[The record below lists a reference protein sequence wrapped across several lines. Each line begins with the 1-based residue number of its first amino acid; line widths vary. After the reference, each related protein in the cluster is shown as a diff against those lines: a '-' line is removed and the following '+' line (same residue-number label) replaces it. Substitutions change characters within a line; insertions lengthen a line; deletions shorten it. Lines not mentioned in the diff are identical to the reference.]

1 MSSGKNP
8 VPRQENIIVK
18 VKIFVGLRSPEDFI
32 IFETRSALQHWR
44 VKKNKKRA
52 VTE

>member
-32 IFETRSALQHWR
+32 IFETRSALQRWR
-44 VKKNKKRA
+44 VNNLKKWA
-52 VTE
+52 ITE